1 MTALLFTIVLFAY
14 WGSVGYATLSLFS
27 PRLRIVQGI
36 LLSPAIGISA
46 VILPVFFLNR
56 AGLPVKDF
64 AGYLLPALAG
74 LSALILAVKRPLF
87 PISRLWPFFAILL
100 AAILLAARP
109 MLSYGFDWVS
119 FSNDDMAN
127 SALAAARFFN
137 HGYFDVPNLVDLH
150 AGRDY
155 SLEYWFMY
163 AVGGVRPGSELML
176 AAVWAVT
183 GLNAHQIFMPVIVA
197 LHLSLICAAAAI
209 VAGYARGARA
219 TLIAAAFMTISP
231 LTTLGLLYQLNG
243 QVGGLALLCAAVT
256 LLYRK
261 QRLTPFPRL
270 VLASVPGA
278 LVLAG
283 LFVWYQEALPFLGF
297 GWLVYAIL
305 SLKRDPGSAK
315 QIIAPVL
322 SLGLVL
328 LVLPSRYVITALFSL
343 LGHAHAPGV
352 MTSVDLT
359 AVQFPYFLVP
369 SGIPALWGLIPIA
382 GVIREP
388 FVSLAVA
395 AGILLSLWFLPR
407 LLRQAG
413 QLSPSAH
420 MSIAMLAIGGL
431 LFVKNGDYGLFK
443 LSMFLQP
450 FMLGVAAIEIETTS
464 PSFGKWGFTVL
475 AGALSFS
482 LISQFSY
489 VNKSTGDGFGLLN
502 EIPHASALKVNRQFG
517 ELFESLRNRSS
528 TTFLSDASSPV
539 IAKFQSLYSRE
550 TGLLFP
556 SRNFFRNIVAY
567 GISARQEA
575 EKAFHFIS
583 REFVSGEVH
592 NTFEAIAPLYK
603 FDILPLITNARKTG
617 IFNNYQRDNTA
628 LDYCHIIEKPRNH
641 LVFVFSELGN
651 HYYLGELKKIAFYQL
666 ENDPMFPGR
675 EFSGLG
681 RHLLFM
687 VLGTTPRP
695 RVVLD
700 LTTTVVK
707 QFDSELPRPK
717 ILGRVNNEVAFVGRG
732 TGRVV
737 SQPLD
742 LMYIDDVPYFSI
754 DMERN
759 GRKFPYTPR
768 GLMLLYG
775 REVSPDRRWLTAF
788 GRDISLISEEE
799 YRSFKAPDH
808 LKNFPADLANKHL
821 EYSGI
826 YEDGWISE
834 RAFFVLSPGAS
845 SRHFMLKGLIPK
857 IEADDFRTTLTIR
870 IDGKVVAT
878 KDLGLGIF
886 DIRLPVEPGS
896 GRHRIDLAF
905 DRYQRLPGRDGRPT
919 GGKIDFIGYADE

>member
-1 MTALLFTIVLFAY
+1 MTALLFTAGLFSY
-14 WGSVGYATLSLFS
+14 WALVGIAVLSLF
-27 PRLRIVQGI
+27 PLRLRILQGI
-36 LLSPAIGISA
+36 LLSPAIGIA
-46 VILPVFFLNR
+46 TVILPVFFLNR

-74 LSALILAVKRPLF
+74 LSVLVLAVKRPLF
-87 PISRLWPFFAILL
+87 PVRRLWPFFVVLL
-100 AAILLAARP
+100 AALFLTARP

-127 SALAAARFFN
+127 SALATARFFN
-137 HGYFDVPNLVDLH
+137 QGYFDAPNLTDLL

-155 SLEYWFMY
+155 SLKYWFMY
-163 AVGGVRPGSELML
+163 AAGGVRPGSELML

-183 GLNAHQIFMPVIVA
+183 GLNAHQSFMPVIMA

-219 TLIAAAFMTISP
+219 TLVAAAFMTVSP

-256 LLYRK
+256 LLYR
-261 QRLTPFPRL
+261 QRRLTPLPRL
-270 VLASVPGA
+270 VLASMPGV

-297 GWLVYAIL
+297 GWLVYAAL

-315 QIIAPVL
+315 QIIVPAL
-322 SLGLVL
+322 SLGLAL
-328 LVLPSRYVITALFSL
+328 LVLPGQYVVSALFSL
-343 LGHAHAPGV
+343 LGHASGV
-352 MTSVDLT
+352 MTLVDLT

-382 GVIREP
+382 GATWVREP
-388 FVSLAVA
+388 VVSIAVA
-395 AGILLSLWFLPR
+395 GGIFLSLWFLPR

-420 MSIAMLAIGGL
+420 MSVAMLAMGGL
-431 LFVKNGDYGLFK
+431 LFVRNGDYGLFK

-450 FMLGVAAIEIETTS
+450 FMLGVAAIEIARAL
-464 PSFGKWGFTVL
+464 PSFGKWEF
-475 AGALSFS
+475 AALSFVLSLS

-489 VNKSTGDGFGLLN
+489 VSKSTGEGFGGLN
-502 EIPHASALKVNRQFG
+502 EIPRASALKVNRQFG

-539 IAKFQSLYSRE
+539 IAKFQSLYSRD

-567 GISARQEA
+567 GPSARHEA
-575 EKAFHFIS
+575 EKTSQFVS
-583 REFVSGEVH
+583 REFVGGGVH
-592 NTFEAIAPLYK
+592 NAFDAIVPANRL
-603 FDILPLITNARKTG
+603 DTLPLITNARKTG
-617 IFNNYQRDNTA
+617 IFNNYHRDNTT
-628 LDYCHIIEKPRNH
+628 LDYYHVIEKPRNH
-641 LVFVFSELGN
+641 LLFVHSELGN
-651 HYYLGELKKIAFYQL
+651 HYYLGDLKKIAFYQL

-675 EFSGLG
+675 EFSSLG
-681 RHLLFM
+681 RHLLFT
-687 VLGTTPRP
+687 VLGATSRP
-695 RVVLD
+695 RVVLE
-700 LTTTVVK
+700 LTTTVAK
-707 QFDSELPRPK
+707 QFNSELPRPK
-717 ILGRVNNEVAFVGRG
+717 ILGRTNNEVAFVGRG
-732 TGRVV
+732 TGRIV
-737 SQPLD
+737 SRPVD
-742 LMYIDDVPYFSI
+742 LMYIDGVPYFSI
-754 DMERN
+754 DMGRN
-759 GRKFPYTPR
+759 GLRFPYSPA

-775 REVSPDRRWLTAF
+775 REVSPDRRRLTAF

-799 YRSFKAPDH
+799 YRSFRAPDR
-808 LKNFPADLANKHL
+808 LKNFPADLANEHL

-834 RAFFVLSPGAS
+834 RAFFVLSPGSS
-845 SRHFMLKGLIPK
+845 SRYLALKGQIPK
-857 IEADDFRTTLTIR
+857 IEADDFKTTLTIR
-870 IDGKVVAT
+870 IDGRLAAT
-878 KDLGLGIF
+878 KDLGLGTF
-886 DIRLPVEPGS
+886 DIRLPVEPGP

-905 DRYQRLPGRDGRPT
+905 DRYQRLPGKDGRPT
-919 GGKIDFIGYADE
+919 GGKIDFMGYADE